1 MKSFLLLTVLQNCIA
16 SSHQLL
22 NGKQAS
28 IFKSVFLRSF
38 FFKGRTQRSNIQG
51 SIHVKMWLSTRE
63 NRGLTEE
70 EGMWNEIWQHQQIY
84 TILLRHQILNTK
96 VSKSSPLKKESISS
110 AEMETKHFV
119 ETSKRFS
126 TDSPPLS
133 TANLITVN

>member
-22 NGKQAS
+22 NGKQA

-96 VSKSSPLKKESISS
+96 VSKSGPFKEKALVQQKWKK
-110 AEMETKHFV
+110 KHFV

-126 TDSPPLS
+126 KVSQQF
-133 TANLITVN
+133 

>member
-126 TDSPPLS
+126 KVSQQSLK
-133 TANLITVN
+133 ANLLTVI

>member
-28 IFKSVFLRSF
+28 IFKSVFLRFF

-126 TDSPPLS
+126 KVSQQFLK
-133 TANLITVN
+133 ANLLTVI